1 MVNWVISTWNPG
13 CGSCCPSSSTETAF
27 RPRSFQEFQYSS
39 SLFRLEGVCFGA
51 NTLGFETYIAESA
64 AESPDCKAF
73 RQVSSCNTGEFAA
86 CARMTVAVDAAKT
99 SNRKT
104 FEK

>member
-1 MVNWVISTWNPG
+1 MVNWVVNTWNPG

-39 SLFRLEGVCFGA
+39 SLLRLEGVCFGA
-51 NTLGFETYIAESA
+51 KTRGFETYSEVSA
-64 AESPDCKAF
+64 AESPESNAL